1 MERGKKPRGHGGAGA
16 EMPKAAVMELRDES
30 PISQALT
37 KDELEVM
44 LAVTRGLSPRDI
56 AKQTGREI
64 KDIMHLLR
72 DMCDRLELAGD
83 VVWLVSA
90 VSYRLGL
97 EHGRSGY

>member
-1 MERGKKPRGHGGAGA
+1 MERGKKPRGHGAAGSA
-16 EMPKAAVMELRDES
+16 MPQVAVLEPLDDN
-30 PISQALT
+30 PISQSLT